1 MEVYKKT
8 EMKMYN
14 LKYVIMAWVI
24 LHNFCIHT
32 NDPCNPQWKLSME
45 ELELNVGNIN
55 RQQNNEN
62 QMKMQPR

>member
-1 MEVYKKT
+1 M
-8 EMKMYN
+8 
-14 LKYVIMAWVI
+14 
-24 LHNFCIHT
+24 LHNFGIHT